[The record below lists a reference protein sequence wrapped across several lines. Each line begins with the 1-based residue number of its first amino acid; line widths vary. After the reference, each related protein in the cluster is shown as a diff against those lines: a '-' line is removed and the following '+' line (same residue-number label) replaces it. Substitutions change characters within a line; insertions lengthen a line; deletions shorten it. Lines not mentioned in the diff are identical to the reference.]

1 MKIMQFVPGKVWGG
15 AEQYIVDMSDA
26 MTRRGHQ
33 VVMVSRGNPAVDA
46 RLRAAGCEFRS
57 FDFSL
62 LRRRKAVRELAEY
75 IAAERP
81 DLIHVH
87 NTWSVPIA
95 RRALQRSGHRAAL
108 VMTRHESRR
117 SRVNPLLRSIFR
129 TIDQIIFVS
138 DFTRRMWGGVNS
150 WIVPEKNT
158 VIINS
163 IPDNEQPEAEP
174 LREKYAIPDRTP
186 IIMYTGRVRKSKGC
200 GLIIEALGALADL
213 PWAMVFVGSCK
224 PADYEKKL
232 RQRAGELGIGDR
244 VFFEGFRSDA
254 RALTRQADIGVAPSI
269 VVDSCPLS
277 PLEFMKEGKCVI
289 VSDSGGQPEY
299 VDDGVT
305 GIIARRADLQSLIA
319 ALCTALTDSALR
331 RHMGEQARQYFDEHL
346 NYDQFIDRTLE
357 VYTKAT
363 KEIK

>member
-15 AEQYIVDMSDA
+15 AEQYIVDMADA
-26 MTRRGHQ
+26 LTRRGHR
-33 VVMVSRGNPAVDA
+33 VVMVSRGNPTVDT
-46 RLRAAGCEFRS
+46 RLRAANCQFRS
-57 FDFSL
+57 FDFSFL
-62 LRRRKAVRELAEY
+62 NQRKAIRELSEY

-81 DLIHVH
+81 DLVHVH

-117 SRVNPLLRSIFR
+117 SRVNPLLRPIFR

-138 DFTRRMWGGVNS
+138 DFTRSMWGGVNT
-150 WIVPEKNT
+150 WIEPDRT
-158 VIINS
+158 AVIINS
-163 IPDNEQPEAEP
+163 IPDNEQPETES
-174 LREKYAIPDRTP
+174 LRTKYNISEQTP
-186 IIMYTGRVRKSKGC
+186 ILMYTGRVRKSKGC
-200 GLIIEALGALADL
+200 GLIVEALGALTDL
-213 PWAMVFVGSCK
+213 PWAMIFVGSCK
-224 PADYEKKL
+224 PADYEQKL
-232 RQRAGELGIGDR
+232 RHRAGELGIGDR

-254 RALTRQADIGVAPSI
+254 RALIRQADIGVAPSI

-299 VDDGVT
+299 VDDCVT
-305 GIIARRADLQSLIA
+305 GIIARRADLQSLID
-319 ALCTALTDSALR
+319 ALRNALTNSSMR
-331 RHMGEQARQYFDEHL
+331 RQLGKQARQYFDEHL

-357 VYTKAT
+357 VYNKAT
-363 KEIK
+363 KEIE